1 MPHLV
6 SSPKILFVDDD
17 ADVQKAAAMLL
28 PRRGFELHA
37 ARSPEE
43 AWSVLAAHPV
53 DAVLLDLNFYRG
65 ATTGEEGLRM
75 LRELIAHDPDASVVV
90 VTGHSGIAVA
100 VAAMRA
106 GAADFVMKPWNNDRL
121 VAALSEAVKLRR
133 ERRLA
138 RPDEGTAS
146 ALGAET
152 LKPIGESQGMQR
164 ALDIARRAASTLA
177 PVLLLGEAGTGKSL
191 FAQMIHRQSPRSS
204 APFTVIDL
212 NSLASA
218 GETALEAVL
227 HGADPAGTV
236 FLDEVGSLPPGLQG
250 RLIAAL
256 ANQPRLRLI
265 AATRKTRAQLQDG
278 SLQAD
283 LLYRLNTVEI
293 VLPPLRDR
301 GGDCG
306 LLADHFVRLFAVRY
320 GRGGVTLSEPART
333 MIASAPWPGN
343 VRELRQAM
351 ERAVV
356 LAQSTELQP
365 ADVQVAGPAEEASG
379 NIVAGGDMTLA
390 MSEKAIVAAALRRHG
405 FNVSHAAKELGLT
418 RAALYRRMARHGL

>member
-1 MPHLV
+1 
-6 SSPKILFVDDD
+6 
-17 ADVQKAAAMLL
+17 
-28 PRRGFELHA
+28 
-37 ARSPEE
+37 
-43 AWSVLAAHPV
+43 
-53 DAVLLDLNFYRG
+53 
-65 ATTGEEGLRM
+65 M

-90 VTGHSGIAVA
+90 ITGHSGIAVA

-121 VAALSEAVKLRR
+121 VATLSEAVKLRR
-133 ERRLA
+133 ERRSAL
-138 RPDEGTAS
+138 PNEGAAS

-152 LKPIGESQGMQR
+152 LKPIGESQGLQR
-164 ALDIARRAASTLA
+164 ALDIARRAASTPA

-212 NSLASA
+212 AALASA
-218 GETALEAVL
+218 GDAALEAVL

-236 FLDEVGSLPPGLQG
+236 FLDEVGSLPLGLQG

-256 ANQPRLRLI
+256 SRQPGFRLI
-265 AATRKTRAQLQDG
+265 AATRKTRLQLQEG
-278 SLQAD
+278 CLQAD

-293 VLPPLRDR
+293 FLPPLRDR
-301 GGDCG
+301 GDDCG
-306 LLADHFVRLFAVRY
+306 LLADHFVRLFAARY
-320 GRGGVTLSEPART
+320 GRAAITLSEPART
-333 MIASAPWPGN
+333 MIVSAPWPGN

-356 LAQSTELQP
+356 LAQSTVLQP
-365 ADVQVAGPAEEASG
+365 ADVQVAGPAEEAYG
-379 NIVAGGDMTLA
+379 NVVAGGDMTLA

>member
-1 MPHLV
+1 MV

-43 AWSVLAAHPV
+43 AWSVLAAHQV
-53 DAVLLDLNFYRG
+53 DAILLDLNFHRG

-75 LRELIAHDPDASVVV
+75 LRELITYDPEASVVV

-106 GAADFVMKPWNNDRL
+106 GATDFVMKPWNNDRL
-121 VAALSEAVKLRR
+121 VATLSEAIKLRR
-133 ERRLA
+133 ERRSA
-138 RPDEGTAS
+138 RPNEESAS
-146 ALGAET
+146 ELSAET
-152 LKPIGESQGMQR
+152 LKPIGVSPAMQR
-164 ALDIARRAASTLA
+164 AFDIAHRAAATA
-177 PVLLLGEAGTGKSL
+177 VPVLLLGEAGTGKSL

-204 APFTVIDL
+204 TPFTAIDL
-212 NSLASA
+212 TSLVST
-218 GETALEAVL
+218 GEAAPEAVL
-227 HGADPAGTV
+227 DGADPAGTV
-236 FLDEVGSLPPGLQG
+236 FLDEVGSLPLGLQG

-256 ANQPRLRLI
+256 AHQPGFRLI
-265 AATRKTRAQLQDG
+265 AATRKTRLQLQDG
-278 SLQAD
+278 SVQAD

-293 VLPPLRDR
+293 FLPPLRDR
-301 GGDCG
+301 GDDRL
-306 LLADHFVRLFAVRY
+306 LLADHFVRLFAARY
-320 GRGGVTLSEPART
+320 GRAAMTLSESART
-333 MIASAPWPGN
+333 LITDAPWPGN

-356 LAQSTELQP
+356 LAQSNVLQA
-365 ADVQVAGPAEEASG
+365 ADMQIAGPAEEVSG
-379 NIVAGGDMTLA
+379 GVVAGGDMTLA

-405 FNVSHAAKELGLT
+405 FNVSHAAKELGIT